1 MPRCHVSITDN
12 MFFGV
17 VRVSDYSLW
26 VIVVAAV
33 AVAVVVVAVVVV
45 AVGIAAVVVVVDDVA
60 AAVIID
66 IIYFN
71 LLHRGAAT

>member
-33 AVAVVVVAVVVV
+33 AVVAPVEVVV
-45 AVGIAAVVVVVDDVA
+45 AVGIAAVVVMVDDVA

>member
-1 MPRCHVSITDN
+1 MPRCHISITDN

-33 AVAVVVVAVVVV
+33 AVVAPVEVVV